1 MVIPRDEKRATSSS
15 KLIPPTPITSIM
27 SAGLL
32 RVLVYGVGR
41 EGERRKMVRRSFN
54 RDDQRVNV
62 YVYSPIER
70 SIVAYS

>member
-1 MVIPRDEKRATSSS
+1 
-15 KLIPPTPITSIM
+15 M

-41 EGERRKMVRRSFN
+41 EGEGERRKMVRRSFN

-62 YVYSPIER
+62 YMYSPIER

>member
-1 MVIPRDEKRATSSS
+1 MVIPRDEKRAISSS

>member
-1 MVIPRDEKRATSSS
+1 
-15 KLIPPTPITSIM
+15 
-27 SAGLL
+27 
-32 RVLVYGVGR
+32 
-41 EGERRKMVRRSFN
+41 MVRRSFN